1 MIGDA
6 RVIARSTAR
15 SDMSNMPEQGSLSS
29 LPRGN
34 TALSAR
40 SKGIDRTRARIFTCF
55 SQKSARN
62 LVRIHIDVLA
72 RLRPAPLTP
81 WQIVNVFAC
90 SRVHSCYS
98 DSLGIRMCIIYQV
111 TCAVKPDASSTLS
124 SMSRSASTLFGTE
137 LSAKTP
143 LVSVVDDALSS
154 CMRTRPSSM
163 TTRPM
168 ASYR

>member
-1 MIGDA
+1 
-6 RVIARSTAR
+6 
-15 SDMSNMPEQGSLSS
+15 MPEQGSLSS

-40 SKGIDRTRARIFTCF
+40 SKGSDRTRARIFTCF
-55 SQKSARN
+55 SQSQQGISSEYTSMCRR
-62 LVRIHIDVLA
+62 V
-72 RLRPAPLTP
+72 RPAPPTP

-90 SRVHSCYS
+90 SRAYSCYS
-98 DSLGIRMCIIYQV
+98 DSLGIRICMIYQV
-111 TCAVKPDASSTLS
+111 TCAVKPAASSTLS
-124 SMSRSASTLFGTE
+124 SMSRSASTLLGTE
-137 LSAKTP
+137 LSAKN
-143 LVSVVDDALSS
+143 LLALLASVVDDALSS